1 MSKRANKLSDCDR
14 CESPVI
20 SDSLHALAA
29 QLKDLA
35 VQASRDVTRDVDS
48 IVKSGERD
56 ITRIEHLLDHMLG
69 FCFHDK
75 MLSEF
80 KRLCRY
86 LYAIDPKAAA
96 DYVHAYWEMWDN
108 NADQEIGV
116 PRRSRARR
124 TP

>member
-1 MSKRANKLSDCDR
+1 MSKRVVKHSNCDK
-14 CESPVI
+14 CGSPVKNDPI
-20 SDSLHALAA
+20 HALAA
-29 QLKDLA
+29 QLQDLA
-35 VQASRDVTRDVDS
+35 VQASREVTRDVDN

-56 ITRIEHLLDHMLG
+56 INRIEHLLDHMLD

-75 MLSEF
+75 MLFEF

-86 LYAIDPKAAA
+86 LYTINPQAAA
-96 DYVHAYWEMWDN
+96 DYVYAYREMWDN
-108 NADQEIGV
+108 NPDRKISV